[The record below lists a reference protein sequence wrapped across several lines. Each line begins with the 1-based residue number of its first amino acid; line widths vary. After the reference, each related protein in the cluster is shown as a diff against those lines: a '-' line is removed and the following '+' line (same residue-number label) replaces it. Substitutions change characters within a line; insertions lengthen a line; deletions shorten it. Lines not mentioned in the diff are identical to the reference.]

1 MTKKNFKNPALN
13 FISRETIEEV
23 DGKPEGLQFTGKAPE
38 GYKINHAYIETR
50 SKRLQLLVQPSLEKK
65 YKDLSKQYG
74 VSFNDLINRVLYK
87 ALSTDGFMEQI
98 RKETEEG

>member
-38 GYKINHAYIETR
+38 GYRINHAYIETR
-50 SKRLQLLVQPSLEKK
+50 SKRIQLLVQPSLYRK
-65 YKDLSKQYG
+65 YKDLSAAYG
-74 VSFNDLINRVLYK
+74 VSFNDLINRTLHE
-87 ALSTDGFMEQI
+87 AINSDDFMEKI
-98 RKETEEG
+98 RKEAEEA

>member
-1 MTKKNFKNPALN
+1 MAKKNFKNPALN

-23 DGKPEGLQFTGKAPE
+23 DGKPEGFQFTGKAPE
-38 GYKINHAYIETR
+38 GYRINHAYIETR

-65 YKDLSKQYG
+65 YRDLSKQYG

-98 RKETEEG
+98 RKETEEA